1 MKLFVY
7 SMREFDEKPFFDQF
21 CEKYGVEYGYTTQT
35 PSLENVDLA
44 AGYDAVD
51 IITTVIDREMI
62 RRFHEIGVRCI
73 STRTI
78 GYDHIDAEYAA
89 SLGIGVTNV
98 TYSPAS
104 VADYTIMMILMGLRK
119 IKHIMQRADVQ
130 DFTLRGKLA
139 RELCDCTVGVIGTG
153 RIGETVIRNLSGFGC
168 RIIANDLYE
177 KEEVKKYAAYVDLQT
192 IFEES
197 DIITLHAPATAES
210 YHMIDDAAIEK
221 MKPGAGIVNCARG
234 SLIDSDALIRGIES
248 EKIGFAC
255 LDVVEHESGL
265 YYFDRMGQPLNNPRL
280 AILRSYANVIV
291 TSHMAFYT
299 DEAVANMAENSII
312 GAKRYIEG
320 GENPFLVVSGKA

>member
-1 MKLFVY
+1 
-7 SMREFDEKPFFDQF
+7 MREFDEKPFFDQF

-35 PSLENVDLA
+35 PSLENIDLA

>member
-21 CEKYGVEYGYTTQT
+21 CRKYGVEYGYTVET
-35 PSLENVDLA
+35 PCLDNIDLA
-44 AGYDAVD
+44 RGYDAVD

-62 RRFHEIGVRCI
+62 RRFHEIGIKCI

-98 TYSPAS
+98 TYSPDS
-104 VADYTIMMILMGLRK
+104 VADYTVMMILMGLRK
-119 IKHIMQRADVQ
+119 IKHIMQRGDVQ

-139 RELCDCTVGVIGTG
+139 RELPDCTVGIIGTG
-153 RIGETVIRNLSGFGC
+153 RIGETVIRDLSGFGC
-168 RIIANDLYE
+168 RMIAYDLYE
-177 KEEVKKYAAYVDLQT
+177 KDSVKKYAQYVDLDT
-192 IFEES
+192 LFAES

-210 YHMIDDAAIEK
+210 YHMIDDRVIER
-221 MKPGAGIVNCARG
+221 MKEGVGIVNCARG
-234 SLIDSDALIRGIES
+234 ALIDSDALIRGIES
-248 EKIGFAC
+248 RKIGFAC

-265 YYFDRMGQPLNNPRL
+265 YYFDRMGEPLNNPRL

-312 GAKRYIEG
+312 GAKLYMEG
-320 GENPFLVVSGKA
+320 AENPFLVV